1 MIWIATTIVL
11 FAACAYLFIPYWK
24 HRTAIKRFHS
34 YYLTNETKPELQE
47 CYVAK
52 TGDKF
57 YRFTNIIN
65 APTNRMLE
73 AEVASK
79 MANLGMSLEYF
90 DKQMEALISHLD
102 RNRITEARMVVMD
115 LKQKSTVATDRM
127 SLELLAN
134 CLFLLDGEN
143 PAATS
148 QKFLA
153 KKREIWEKDPEC
165 YAFFLM
171 QAFAHIRNIHGLS
184 ATDLL
189 HYLQKVEA
197 EEILTKNRV

>member
-1 MIWIATTIVL
+1 MYLSVIVIL
-11 FAACAYLFIPYWK
+11 CAICTYLFIPYWK
-24 HRTAIKRFHS
+24 HKTAIKRFHS
-34 YYLTNETKPELQE
+34 YYLATEIKPEIEE

-57 YRFTNIIN
+57 YKFKNPLAI
-65 APTNRMLE
+65 PTKRVLD

-79 MANLGMSLEYF
+79 MANLGMSVDYF
-90 DKQMEALISHLD
+90 DKKMDELLGYLD
-102 RNRITEARMVVMD
+102 KGRITEARTVVMD

-134 CLFLLDGEN
+134 CLFLVDGEN

-171 QAFAHIRNIHGLS
+171 QAFGHIRNIQGLS
-184 ATDLL
+184 ADDLL
-189 HYLQKVEA
+189 RYLMKVEA
-197 EEILTKNRV
+197 QETLTKSKP